1 MHLHTFGSS
10 REYQTFDDGFP
21 PNSFFSDRFYSQ
33 SPSSLPLNNSSF
45 AFSSEGRS
53 TRYRSSYQADPLLS
67 HFDDPSPQ
75 YLSPDSHSY
84 SSLYSGQSLSLPHPL
99 TAHSLPRLYSR
110 FCSLLFISL
119 LTPSRLSLRRILRR
133 PPRLRVLSV
142 RRRALLPPLRPGPC
156 NGPCNGSFNGSFL
169 GSFNGSFFGSFGRQ
183 SGLAERSLP
192 RRRRFP
198 PARRLRR
205 RDRRAARRPRPQPRQ
220 KARQKKHRARRPPP

>member
-1 MHLHTFGSS
+1 MSCCFDVESAGRHQNNMLPGIEDMHLHTFGSS

-33 SPSSLPLNNSSF
+33 SPSSLPLNHSSF

-110 FCSLLFISL
+110 FCSLL
-119 LTPSRLSLRRILRR
+119 
-133 PPRLRVLSV
+133 
-142 RRRALLPPLRPGPC
+142 
-156 NGPCNGSFNGSFL
+156 SFS
-169 GSFNGSFFGSFGRQ
+169 
-183 SGLAERSLP
+183 AH
-192 RRRRFP
+192 
-198 PARRLRR
+198 A
-205 RDRRAARRPRPQPRQ
+205 
-220 KARQKKHRARRPPP
+220 